1 MAKEKKKREKPRV
14 HKDLEGFEFNIDS
27 FGELSSTFDI
37 EKINEFLNKNVEDKK
52 LQERE
57 DYEEI
62 KKEGKASS
70 HDKKEDKGAKED
82 EEE

>member
-1 MAKEKKKREKPRV
+1 MSKERKKREKPRV

-27 FGELSSTFDI
+27 FGELSSTFNI

-57 DYEEI
+57 DYDEI
-62 KKEGKASS
+62 KKEGKAP
-70 HDKKEDKGAKED
+70 AKEKKAGAD

>member
-1 MAKEKKKREKPRV
+1 MSKEKKKREKPRV
-14 HKDLEGFEFNIDS
+14 HKDLEGFEFKIDS

-62 KKEGKASS
+62 KKEGKLPSS
-70 HDKKEDKGAKED
+70 EKNDEDATKE
-82 EEE
+82 